1 MKNLRD
7 ILLERKDDTMVT
19 LEPWADFLTINVE
32 DGYIEYHKLEDI
44 KNDEN
49 YFGEATKN
57 VLALKPLQSFED
69 SVNVFVRLK

>member
-44 KNDEN
+44 KDDKN

>member
-1 MKNLRD
+1 MKNLKD

>member
-1 MKNLRD
+1 MKNLKD
-7 ILLERKDDTMVT
+7 ILERKDETMVT
-19 LEPWADFLTINVE
+19 LEPWADFLNINVK
-32 DGYIEYHKLEDI
+32 DGFIEYHKLEDI

-69 SVNVFVRLK
+69 SVNVYVRLK

>member
-1 MKNLRD
+1 MKDLKD